1 MIFTLERNQIS
12 IEKPDKKQE
21 RRQNNRLDKGLD
33 RRLRQQEKQCAQ
45 VSELC
50 KQRLLGYAESFYEL
64 AKSFSGEFS
73 TATEDRQ
80 IYLEEWKLWENRQV
94 IGKNLQEV
102 AQIMTQ
108 VAMEELWYQP
118 MEDKRR
124 KILLQVLRSEGILA
138 ENICYLPN
146 EKGRRTIGMT
156 LITDRREGVPATE
169 VADILSVL
177 LKKSFQP
184 SVATP
189 YLVDKN
195 QRSFVFVEE
204 AKFIALTGFCKAVKE
219 GETISGD
226 NYSIVESEKGKLT
239 LLLSDGT
246 GSGELA
252 NTNSEKVLDLMEKML
267 EAGFTMETAINM
279 VNAAVFAGIGDN
291 NHPTLDV
298 CSLDLY
304 QGTCDITK
312 VGGAATFLKR
322 QGQIEEI
329 SMGNLPL
336 GIFQSIRAQTL
347 HHQLQDGD
355 YLILMTDGVLD
366 ALECENSED
375 LMAESIRELNECNP
389 QEIAEKLMQQVLCRC
404 GGRILDDMTILVVG
418 VWES

>member
-1 MIFTLERNQIS
+1 MIFAMDRNQMR
-12 IEKPDKKQE
+12 IEMQDK
-21 RRQNNRLDKGLD
+21 RLE

-50 KQRLLGYAESFYEL
+50 KQRLLGYAESFHEL
-64 AKSFSGEFS
+64 AKSFSGDFF

-80 IYLEEWKLWENRQV
+80 TYLEEWRLWENRQV

-118 MEDKRR
+118 MEDKKR
-124 KILLQVLRSEGILA
+124 KLLLQMLKGEGILA

-146 EKGRRTIGMT
+146 EKGRITIGMT
-156 LITDRREGVPATE
+156 L
-169 VADILSVL
+169 VADGKESVPSEEISDMLSAL
-177 LKKSFQP
+177 LNKNFQP
-184 SVATP
+184 SVTTP
-189 YLVDKN
+189 YLVDKTR
-195 QRSFVFVEE
+195 RSFVFVEE
-204 AKFIALTGFCKAVKE
+204 AKYIALTGFCKAVKE
-219 GETISGD
+219 GETMSGD
-226 NYSIVESEKGKLT
+226 NYSIIESEKGRLT

-246 GSGELA
+246 GSGEKA
-252 NTNSEKVLDLMEKML
+252 NTDSERVLDLMEKML
-267 EAGFTMETAINM
+267 EAGFSMETAINM
-279 VNAAVFAGIGDN
+279 VNAAVFAGAEDG

-298 CSLDLY
+298 CCLDLY
-304 QGTCDITK
+304 QGNCDITK

-322 QGQIEEI
+322 QQQVEEI

-336 GIFQSIRAQTL
+336 GIFQSVQVQSL
-347 HHQLQDGD
+347 HRGLQDGD

-366 ALECENSED
+366 ALECEDGEA
-375 LMAESIRELNECNP
+375 LMGETIRGLTEHNP
-389 QEIAEKLMQQVLCRC
+389 QEIAERLMQLVLCRC